1 MSQKAYKF
9 WRIKRWTE
17 VWTQMPKEERD
28 RIFGE
33 MKKNLEDVGGKWI
46 LRCTCS
52 WANEEYRSWGV
63 NEYPS
68 VLSQNRY
75 RLLGWAGLSLDPGS
89 IASFLG
95 LFDTPM
101 EVALDSCLEVVNG
114 LE

>member
-1 MSQKAYKF
+1 MEVEMSQKAYKF

-17 VWTQMPKEERD
+17 AWTQLPKEERD

-52 WANEEYRSWGV
+52 WANEEYRAWGI

-68 VLSQNRY
+68 LEAAVKDGDNLRKMDWARY
-75 RLLGWAGLSLDPGS
+75 VESES
-89 IASFLG
+89 MLG
-95 LFDTPM
+95 LPY
-101 EVALDSCLEVVNG
+101 EEG
-114 LE
+114 

>member
-68 VLSQNRY
+68 LEAAAKDGENLRKMDWARY
-75 RLLGWAGLSLDPGS
+75 VESES
-89 IASFLG
+89 MLG
-95 LFDTPM
+95 LPY
-101 EVALDSCLEVVNG
+101 EEG
-114 LE
+114 